1 MNIIVDNCYFE
12 KKKANL
18 FQSRLLLS
26 FIVSFEKL
34 RVSSPCVAAQNF
46 NQLFPQAYVV
56 LS

>member
-1 MNIIVDNCYFE
+1 MNIIFDNCYFE

-18 FQSRLLLS
+18 FQSRLSLS

-34 RVSSPCVAAQNF
+34 RVSSPCVSAENF